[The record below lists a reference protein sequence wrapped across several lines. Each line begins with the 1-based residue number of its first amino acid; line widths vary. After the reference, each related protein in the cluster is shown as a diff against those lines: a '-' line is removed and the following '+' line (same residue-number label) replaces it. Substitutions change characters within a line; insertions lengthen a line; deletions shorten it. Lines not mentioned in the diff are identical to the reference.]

1 MTRESICMSGLN
13 GQNALAVVEGE
24 NFSSIEIDDWAVE
37 YINASKS

>member
-1 MTRESICMSGLN
+1 MSGLN